1 MAVTCPEGSVYNEQL
16 GICLDPNLNLGSF
29 NQGSVNGIDLSAI
42 TDNKP
47 SPVVQGED
55 GNMYAS
61 NAFFTPSGW
70 QTEPD
75 YTTPLY
81 FFHQP
86 LELGDPREIYYVVN
100 DDGTVTQFGAY
111 RTEEDIR
118 GYWEADEGMGYFKE
132 ANPDLDFDTWFS
144 FVKDSSALNA
154 SGLNR
159 SDNPAEFQALVNQY
173 GINTS
178 FQNPDGDLF
187 QWNGSSFTK
196 TFKTDDSFNVGG
208 LIMSLAATALTGG
221 LMNAGY
227 LGSFLKGL
235 SAAQQAA
242 VINGVS
248 TAVQTGGD
256 LKAIAGSVVGS
267 WAGGTL
273 GGLADLGSDAAN
285 SALSSSIASA
295 IEQGIVN
302 GEIDVDSMLQ
312 SGILGG
318 LGAIGKD
325 LVTSFVDGTGFDFGG
340 LISEDSDLF
349 EFLNG
354 APNIYGEYVSG
365 ALGGIKDSF
374 NQFVEQN
381 ITGGEWWSSA
391 TESYNEIQI
400 LDNTTIGDDG
410 NIIPAGSVVAIGYD
424 GSKTIFDSFD
434 AFVNAGF
441 TEMAGTNP
449 LWGLISSG
457 LDSVPDSWYKQL
469 EDWINNATSGS
480 AGGTYSTEGGTT
492 ITTTAG
498 TDGDGEGED
507 PSLFS
512 CSTVNRV
519 QTPSALEAA
528 DCGPC
533 IEGYQADEFGECVQ
547 ADTTDVC
554 PAGQVY
560 NEVVGACVDELF
572 FTPGQPCNTEDGQ
585 QGVFDESG
593 GCYVPAGN
601 GTDGSGNGTDG
612 TDGTDGTGG
621 TVVVEGTGEAD
632 PCRNNATVESGCE
645 QCEDGSS
652 PDDHVGG
659 NCSGPLIDTSDP
671 YNCKAGNPGPTSF
684 SQGAWNAY
692 CWQDYCNDGTKK
704 ETIDGVYGA
713 NCSDYVA
720 PTPVPSCADP
730 NRKTNQ
736 DGSCGELCSDGTIP
750 DQHEGGLCGNEMIS
764 TGGTGGT
771 SGTGGGE
778 TDCTLVECESP
789 RPEGA
794 EGVQWDKCCT
804 DVTTTTTGGGGED
817 PDCTLVECES
827 PRPEGEQGDVWDKC
841 CTDTTTTTTGSGGSG
856 GGGGGGGGGGYST
869 PGPDLAFAIAG
880 QPETLQRQRFGGTQQ
895 TPDTLASLFAEQPR
909 SAELQDF
916 PIMAFLQKGRIA

>member
-1 MAVTCPEGSVYNEQL
+1 MAVTCPEGFTYNEQL
-16 GICLDPNLNLGSF
+16 STCVATDFKLDLGN
-29 NQGSVNGIDLSAI
+29 NQTPFGIDLRPLYE
-42 TDNKP
+42 NRP
-47 SPVVQGED
+47 PPVIQGED
-55 GNMYAS
+55 GEMYRNNSYLTANGWAS
-61 NAFFTPSGW
+61 
-70 QTEPD
+70 EPD

-86 LELGDPREIYYVVN
+86 LELGDARENYYTVN
-100 DDGTVTQFGAY
+100 EDGTVNQFGAY

-144 FVKDSSALNA
+144 FIKDSSALNA

-248 TAVQTGGD
+248 TAIQTGGD

-302 GEIDVDSMLQ
+302 GEIDVDSLLQ

-340 LISEDSDLF
+340 LIDKDSDLF

-365 ALGGIKDSF
+365 ALGGIKDAF

-391 TESYNEIQI
+391 TESYDNINI
-400 LDNTTIGDDG
+400 LSDG
-410 NIIPAGSVVAIGYD
+410 TVVATGYD
-424 GSKTIFDSFD
+424 GSETLFDSFD
-434 AFVNAGF
+434 AFVDAGF

-449 LWGLISSG
+449 IWGLISSG
-457 LDSVPDSWYKQL
+457 LDSVPDSWYDTL
-469 EDWINNATSGS
+469 EGWINDATSGS

-498 TDGDGEGED
+498 TDGDGEGGD

-519 QTPSALEAA
+519 QTPSALEAE

-533 IEGYQADEFGECVQ
+533 IEGYQSDEFGECVQ

-554 PAGQVY
+554 PAGKVY
-560 NEVVGACVDELF
+560 NEVVGACVDEVF
-572 FTPGQPCNTEDGQ
+572 FTPGQPCNTDDGQ
-585 QGVFDESG
+585 QGVFDENG

-601 GTDGSGNGTDG
+601 GTDGTGDGTDG
-612 TDGTDGTGG
+612 TGEGTDGTGG
-621 TVVVEGTGEAD
+621 TVVVDGTGESD
-632 PCRNNATVESGCE
+632 PCRNNATIESGCE

-659 NCSGPLIDTSDP
+659 NCSSPLIDTSDP
-671 YNCKAGNPGPTSF
+671 HNCKAGNPGAASF
-684 SQGAWNAY
+684 AQRAWNAY
-692 CWQDYCNDGTKK
+692 CWQDYCNDGTEKK
-704 ETIDGVYGA
+704 TIDGVYGA

-750 DQHEGGLCGNEMIS
+750 DQHEGGLCGGDMIA
-764 TGGTGGT
+764 TGGTEGT
-771 SGTGGGE
+771 DGTGGE
-778 TDCTLVECESP
+778 DTDCTLVECESP

-794 EGVQWDKCCT
+794 AGVQWDKCCT
-804 DVTTTTTGGGGED
+804 NVTTTTTGGTDGD
-817 PDCTLVECES
+817 PDCNLVECES
-827 PRPEGEQGDVWDKC
+827 PRPEGEQGDIWDKC
-841 CTDTTTTTTGSGGSG
+841 CTDTTTTTTGGGGSSGGSSGGSLG
-856 GGGGGGGGGGYST
+856 GGQNLFDGFETGLT
-869 PGPDLAFAIAG
+869 ADPQLLIA
-880 QPETLQRQRFGGTQQ
+880 QQ
-895 TPDTLASLFAEQPR
+895 
-909 SAELQDF
+909 F
-916 PIMAFLQKGRIA
+916 PITDYLAGIFTNSTGGRKV

>member
-16 GICLDPNLNLGSF
+16 GFCLDPNLNLGSF

-86 LELGDPREIYYVVN
+86 LELGDARENYYAVN

-132 ANPDLDFDTWFS
+132 ANPDLDVDTWFS
-144 FVKDSSALNA
+144 FIKDSSALNA

-248 TAVQTGGD
+248 TAIQTGGD
-256 LKAIAGSVVGS
+256 LKAIAGAVVGS

-302 GEIDVDSMLQ
+302 GEIDVDSLLQ

-325 LVTSFVDGTGFDFGG
+325 LVDSFLDPEAGFDFGG
-340 LISEDSDLF
+340 LIS
-349 EFLNG
+349 
-354 APNIYGEYVSG
+354 
-365 ALGGIKDSF
+365 KDSSLYEIF
-374 NQFVEQN
+374 NGVDGVGGLIGDIRGQFDEFVTKY
-381 ITGGEWWSSA
+381 IDGGEWF
-391 TESYNEIQI
+391 TT
-400 LDNTTIGDDG
+400 LDETDEFKDYAVNKDG
-410 NIIPAGSVVAIGYD
+410 TVTGTRWD
-424 GSKTIFDSFD
+424 GTDVTFANWDSFE
-434 AFVNAGF
+434 NAVF
-441 TEMAGTNP
+441 STKRFIDNP
-449 LWGLISSG
+449 IWNLISEN
-457 LDSVPDSWYKQL
+457 LTNDQAADFYQRIV
-469 EDWINNATSGS
+469 DWMNNTGGS
-480 AGGTYSTEGGTT
+480 SNDAGGT

-498 TDGDGEGED
+498 TDDGGDGEGGD

-519 QTPSALEAA
+519 QTPSALEEE

-554 PAGQVY
+554 PSGKVY

-601 GTDGSGNGTDG
+601 GTDGTG
-612 TDGTDGTGG
+612 DGTDGTGDG
-621 TVVVEGTGEAD
+621 TDGTGDGTDGTGEPE

-659 NCSGPLIDTSDP
+659 NCSSPLIDTSDP

-684 SQGAWNAY
+684 AQGAWNAY
-692 CWQDYCNDGTKK
+692 CWQDYCNDGTEKK
-704 ETIDGVYGA
+704 TIDGVYGA

-720 PTPVPSCADP
+720 PTPLPSCADP

-750 DQHEGGLCGNEMIS
+750 DQHEGGLCGNEMIA

-771 SGTGGGE
+771 DGTGGE
-778 TDCTLVECESP
+778 DTDCTLVECESP

-804 DVTTTTTGGGGED
+804 DVTTTTTGGTDGD
-817 PDCTLVECES
+817 PDCDLVECES
-827 PRPEGEQGDVWDKC
+827 PRPEGEQGDIWDKC
-841 CTDTTTTTTGSGGSG
+841 CTDTTTTTTGSDGSSGGSSGGSLG
-856 GGGGGGGGGGYST
+856 GGQNLFDGFEMGLT
-869 PGPDLAFAIAG
+869 TDPQLLTA
-880 QPETLQRQRFGGTQQ
+880 QQ
-895 TPDTLASLFAEQPR
+895 
-909 SAELQDF
+909 F
-916 PIMAFLQKGRIA
+916 PITDYLAGIFTNSTGGRKV

>member
-70 QTEPD
+70 QTDPD

-81 FFHQP
+81 FFHSP
-86 LELGDPREIYYVVN
+86 LELGDPREIYYTVN

-132 ANPDLDFDTWFS
+132 ANPDLDVDTWFS
-144 FVKDSSALNA
+144 FIKDSSALNA

-340 LISEDSDLF
+340 LISEDSSLYEIF
-349 EFLNG
+349 NG
-354 APNIYGEYVSG
+354 VDGVGGLIGDIRG
-365 ALGGIKDSF
+365 AY
-374 NQFVEQN
+374 NQFVEQY
-381 ITGGEWWSSA
+381 ITGGDWWENA
-391 TESYNEIQI
+391 TEDYDNVKVALKEDGSYGTVT
-400 LDNTTIGDDG
+400 LT
-410 NIIPAGSVVAIGYD
+410 GYD
-424 GSKTIFDSFD
+424 GAVTTMSWDEY
-434 AFVNAGF
+434 VELGF
-441 TEMAGTNP
+441 EKVSRSNP
-449 LWGLISSG
+449 FWNSISGG
-457 LDSVPDSWYKQL
+457 LDAIPDSWYKQL
-469 EDWINNATSGS
+469 EDFMTDATSGAS
-480 AGGTYSTEGGTT
+480 GGGYSTEGGTT

-684 SQGAWNAY
+684 SQGTWNAY

-736 DGSCGELCSDGTIP
+736 DGSCGELCSDNTIP

-764 TGGTGGT
+764 TGGTEGT
-771 SGTGGGE
+771 SGTGGEE

-817 PDCTLVECES
+817 PDCDLVECES

-841 CTDTTTTTTGSGGSG
+841 CTDTTTTTTGSDGSSGGSSGGSLG
-856 GGGGGGGGGGYST
+856 GGSNLFDG
-869 PGPDLAFAIAG
+869 F
-880 QPETLQRQRFGGTQQ
+880 ETGLTADPQ
-895 TPDTLASLFAEQPR
+895 LLVAEQ
-909 SAELQDF
+909 F
-916 PIMAFLQKGRIA
+916 PITDYLAGIFTNSTGGRKV